1 VDQPKVWI
9 DVSAAID
16 HRYQKIQGVPR
27 LVLETPIE
35 LAQRPGVRFMRF
47 DRRQQKYRQVT
58 IAELIAIR
66 LRLTQHSTRG
76 SKLSFR
82 ARLRMWLVH
91 IGRGPAE
98 FNSTLQNR
106 IRRAIAH
113 FQKAQYVASKAVLPF
128 RFGLALVRGRGGRSV
143 ACLSKSWRNNDVIIF
158 LGYWNQPADLDA
170 LDVAQKRSCEVDVKI
185 ARLFHD
191 IIPLVRPQFTG
202 RSSDSKDALIHML
215 TSTDLMLTNSQFTRS
230 DIERFCVEAS
240 VPIPSSQVI
249 RMASSVSAATPVQP
263 RNFESIEPFVLC
275 VGTIEIRKNHHLLF
289 DVWEDLL
296 AENLTQK
303 VPTLVLAGSL
313 GWINTETVSR
323 LRHTPGFDSLVQ
335 FVEAPTDSE
344 LAWLYRNCLFT
355 VYPSLY
361 EGWGYP
367 ITESLDSGKVCVT
380 SNVSSMPQA
389 AQGLGIL
396 LDPRDR
402 HAWRETIVR
411 LTNNPHEIGSLEE
424 RIRTQHTVVT
434 ARDSASDI
442 WTALSQLRDNTTL

>member
-1 VDQPKVWI
+1 
-9 DVSAAID
+9 
-16 HRYQKIQGVPR
+16 
-27 LVLETPIE
+27 
-35 LAQRPGVRFMRF
+35 
-47 DRRQQKYRQVT
+47 
-58 IAELIAIR
+58 
-66 LRLTQHSTRG
+66 
-76 SKLSFR
+76 
-82 ARLRMWLVH
+82 
-91 IGRGPAE
+91 
-98 FNSTLQNR
+98 
-106 IRRAIAH
+106 
-113 FQKAQYVASKAVLPF
+113 
-128 RFGLALVRGRGGRSV
+128 
-143 ACLSKSWRNNDVIIF
+143 
-158 LGYWNQPADLDA
+158 
-170 LDVAQKRSCEVDVKI
+170 VAQKRSCEVDVKI